1 MHRLRTSMLTSAMN
15 RTCLLAVLAAQ
26 LVMAQNPLFTESSL
40 PYHLPPFAAIKD
52 EHFAPAFEKGMTEE
66 LAEVDS
72 IARNAAEPTFD
83 NTIVALER
91 KGQLLQRARNA
102 FNVLTSNLT
111 NPALDKIDA
120 DFSPRFAEHQNKIRL
135 NAALFDRIHKLYER
149 RDALKLDAE
158 SKKLLED
165 THRDFIRAG
174 AALSPEGKDKMRAI
188 NADLARLSTQFKQN
202 VTSEV
207 NASAVLFDKREEL
220 AGLAPGAIENAAELA
235 KSMGAEGK
243 FAIRLT
249 NTTGQPPLEV
259 LTNADT
265 RASIMQASLIRGTR
279 GNQFDNRAVVIA
291 IARRRAEL
299 AQLLGYPNYAA
310 FGLETQTAG
319 SMEAVNSLLTRVV
332 PAAMTNARAEAAE
345 LQKVAGATR
354 ITSTNWAY
362 YTEKLREQRF
372 AFDASQLRPYYE
384 LRRVLVDGVFY
395 AATRLYGVTFKER
408 KDLAGFS
415 PDNVIYEVFDADGK
429 PLGLFLGD
437 FYARPNKRGGAW
449 NTAYVTQS
457 KLTGYKPVTAINLN
471 VPKPP
476 AGEPTLLTLDEVT
489 TMFHEFGHALHTLFS
504 DIQYPSLSG
513 TPRDFVEFPSQVN
526 EMWVA
531 WPEVMKN
538 YAVHHKTGEPMPA
551 ELVAKVTASAQFNE
565 GFATTEYIAA
575 AVLDLAWHGLKP
587 EQIPDDVASFEANVF
602 KANGIDAGLVPPRY
616 RSTYFSH
623 VFSGGYQ
630 AGYYSYIW
638 SEILDADTVEWF
650 KQNGGLKR
658 ENGDKFRRMVL
669 APRGT
674 KEMKEMYRNFRGAE
688 PDVNPL
694 LRRRGLLVR

>member
-1 MHRLRTSMLTSAMN
+1 
-15 RTCLLAVLAAQ
+15 
-26 LVMAQNPLFTESSL
+26 MA
-40 PYHLPPFAAIKD
+40 
-52 EHFAPAFEKGMTEE
+52 EE
-66 LAEVDS
+66 LAEVDA
-72 IARNAAEPTFD
+72 IAKNPADPTFQ

-91 KGQLLQRARNA
+91 SGQLLRRARNA
-102 FNVLTSNLT
+102 FSVLTSNLT
-111 NPALDKIDA
+111 NPALDKADS
-120 DFSPRFAEHQNKIRL
+120 DFSPRFAEQQNKIRL
-135 NAALFDRIHKLYER
+135 NPALFDRIHKLYER
-149 RDALKLDAE
+149 RESFKLDAE

-165 THRDFIRAG
+165 THRDYIRAG
-174 AALSPEGKDKMRAI
+174 AALSPEGKEKMRTI

-202 VTSEV
+202 VTGEV

-220 AGLAPGAIENAAELA
+220 SGLSAGAIENAAALA
-235 KSMGAEGK
+235 KTMGAEGK
-243 FAIRLT
+243 FAIRIT

-259 LTNADT
+259 LTNPSS
-265 RASIMQASLIRGTR
+265 RERVMQASLARGMR
-279 GNQFDNRAVVIA
+279 GNQFDNRGVVIA

-299 AQLLGYPNYAA
+299 AQLLGYTDYAA

-319 SMEAVNSLLTRVV
+319 SVSAVNGLLARVV
-332 PAAMTNARAEAAE
+332 PAAMTNARAEAVE
-345 LQKVAGATR
+345 LQKVAGTTPVTPA
-354 ITSTNWAY
+354 NWSY
-362 YTEKLREQRF
+362 YTEKLREQRY
-372 AFDASQLRPYYE
+372 AFDASELRPYYE
-384 LRRVLVDGVFY
+384 VRRVLVDGVFY
-395 AATRLYGVTFKER
+395 AATRLYGITFKER
-408 KDLAGFS
+408 KDLQGFS
-415 PDNVIYEVFDADGK
+415 PENLLFEVFDADGK
-429 PLGLFLGD
+429 ALGLFLAD

-476 AGEPTLLTLDEVT
+476 AGEPTLLTFDEVN

-526 EMWVA
+526 EMWMV
-531 WPEVMKN
+531 WPEIMQH
-538 YAVHHKTGEPMPA
+538 YAVHYKTGARMPT
-551 ELVAKVTASAQFNE
+551 ELVEKVKASAQFNE

-575 AVLDLAWHGLKP
+575 SVLDLAWHGLKP
-587 EQIPDDVASFEANVF
+587 EQVPDDVAAFEASVF
-602 KANGIDAGLVPPRY
+602 KANGIDASLVPPRY

-669 APRGT
+669 APRDSKDIKT
-674 KEMKEMYRNFRGAE
+674 MYRDFRGAD

-694 LRRRGLLVR
+694 LRRRGLIQ

>member
-1 MHRLRTSMLTSAMN
+1 MN

-26 LVMAQNPLFTESSL
+26 LVIAQNPLFTESSL

-52 EHFAPAFEKGMTEE
+52 EHFAPAFEKGMAEE
-66 LAEVDS
+66 LAEVDA
-72 IARNAAEPTFD
+72 IANNPAEPTFD

-91 KGQLLQRARNA
+91 SGQLLERARDA
-102 FNVLTSNLT
+102 FSVLTSNLT
-111 NPALDKIDA
+111 NPVLDRVDG
-120 DFSPRFAEHQNKIRL
+120 DFSPRFAEHRNKIRL

-149 RDALKLDAE
+149 RDSLKLDAE

-165 THRDFIRAG
+165 THRDYIRAG

-207 NASAVLFDKREEL
+207 NASAVLFEKREEL
-220 AGLAPGAIENAAELA
+220 AGLAPGAMENAAGLA

-265 RASIMQASLIRGTR
+265 RARIMQASLVRGTR
-279 GNQFDNRAVVIA
+279 GNEFDNRAVVIA
-291 IARRRAEL
+291 IARLRAEL
-299 AQLLGYPNYAA
+299 AELLGYPNYAA

-319 SMEAVNSLLTRVV
+319 SMDAVNSLLTRVV

-345 LQKVAGATR
+345 LQKIAGATR

-384 LRRVLVDGVFY
+384 MRRVLVDGVFY
-395 AATRLYGVTFKER
+395 AATRLYGITFKER

-415 PDNVIYEVFDADGK
+415 PDNMIYEVFDADGK

-457 KLTGYKPVTAINLN
+457 KLTGYRPVTAINLN

-476 AGEPTLLTLDEVT
+476 AGEPSLLTFDEVT

-504 DIQYPSLSG
+504 DIQYPSLSD

-526 EMWVA
+526 EMWA
-531 WPEVMKN
+531 TWPEIMKN
-538 YAVHHKTGEPMPA
+538 YAVHYKTGEPMPA

-565 GFATTEYIAA
+565 GFATTEYIAS
-575 AVLDLAWHGLKP
+575 AVLDLAWHSVKP
-587 EQIPDDVASFEANVF
+587 DQLPDDVASFEANVF
-602 KANGIDAGLVPPRY
+602 KANGIDASLVPPRY

-658 ENGDKFRRMVL
+658 ENGDKFRKMVL
-669 APRGT
+669 APRNT
-674 KEMKEMYRNFRGAE
+674 QEMKEMYRNFRGAE

-694 LRRRGLLVR
+694 LQRRGLMQ

>member
-1 MHRLRTSMLTSAMN
+1 VNAQSA
-15 RTCLLAVLAAQ
+15 
-26 LVMAQNPLFTESSL
+26 NPLLTESQL
-40 PYHLPPFAAIKD
+40 PYHLPPFAAIRD
-52 EHFAPAFEKGMTEE
+52 EHFAPAFERGMTEE
-66 LAEVDS
+66 LAEVEAITKNS
-72 IARNAAEPTFD
+72 AEPTFD

-91 KGQLLQRARNA
+91 GGQLLRRARNA
-102 FNVLTSNLT
+102 FSVLTSNLT
-111 NPALDKIDA
+111 NPALDKVDA
-120 DFSPRFAEHQNKIRL
+120 DFAPRFSEHQNKIRL
-135 NAALFDRIHKLYER
+135 NPLLFARIHKLYEQ
-149 RDALKLDAE
+149 RDSLKLDAE

-165 THRDFIRAG
+165 THRDYIRAG
-174 AALSPEGKDKMRAI
+174 AALSPEGKEKMRAI

-202 VTSEV
+202 VTGEV
-207 NASAVLFDKREEL
+207 NASAVLFNKREEL
-220 AGLAPGAIENAAELA
+220 AGLSAGAIENAAALA
-235 KSMGAEGK
+235 KSMGSEGK
-243 FAIRLT
+243 FAIRIT

-259 LTNADT
+259 LTNP
-265 RASIMQASLIRGTR
+265 ASRERIMQASLTRGAR
-279 GNQFDNRAVVIA
+279 GNQFDNRGVVIA

-319 SMEAVNSLLTRVV
+319 SMDAVNSLLSRVV
-332 PAAMTNARAEAAE
+332 PAAMTNARAEAVA
-345 LQKVAGATR
+345 LQMVAGTTPVTPA
-354 ITSTNWAY
+354 NWSY
-362 YTEKLREQRF
+362 YTEKLREQLYN
-372 AFDASQLRPYYE
+372 FDASQLRPYYE
-384 LRRVLVDGVFY
+384 LHRVLVDGVFY
-395 AATRLYGVTFKER
+395 AATRLYGITFKER
-408 KDLAGFS
+408 KDLQGFS
-415 PDNVIYEVFDADGK
+415 PDMVVYEVFDADSK

-457 KLTGYKPVTAINLN
+457 KLTGYRPVTSINLN
-471 VPKPP
+471 VSKPP
-476 AGEPTLLTLDEVT
+476 AGEPTLLTFDEVT

-531 WPEVMKN
+531 WPEIMQH
-538 YAVHHKTGEPMPA
+538 YAVHYKTGEPMPT
-551 ELVAKVTASAQFNE
+551 ELVEKVKASAQFNE

-575 AVLDLAWHGLKP
+575 SVLDLAWHGLKP
-587 EQIPDDVASFEANVF
+587 EQVPDDVAAFEASVF
-602 KANGIDAGLVPPRY
+602 KANGLDASLVPPRY

-658 ENGDKFRRMVL
+658 ENGDKFRKMVL
-669 APRGT
+669 APRGSM
-674 KEMKEMYRNFRGAE
+674 EMKALYRDFRGAE

-694 LRRRGLLVR
+694 LRRRGLIPDSLSK